1 MNNPRRNL
9 LQLLRK
15 SVPAGTYHVDRD
27 ALRKARAKV
36 PKGEYH
42 VDRDALRKA
51 RAKVPKG
58 EYHVDRDALRKAR
71 AKVPKGEYHSKHAK
85 EIFFLH
91 DIREIK
97 YANREGYIYANE
109 NFIDPDGREYELHYY
124 TNYDG
129 TNANAYCISNPWD
142 SANRSAGTDYFSSH
156 IDADGF
162 LCLAENSCRSTKESP
177 YGLEYAILRARF
189 WAVGF
194 SSFMETGT
202 FPNA

>member
-1 MNNPRRNL
+1 MSNKNCPQKTNANH
-9 LQLLRK
+9 
-15 SVPAGTYHVDRD
+15 SVKERFRLMQIIVPSGTYM
-27 ALRKARAKV
+27 
-36 PKGEYH
+36 
-42 VDRDALRKA
+42 
-51 RAKVPKG
+51 
-58 EYHVDRDALRKAR
+58 VDRDALRKAR

-91 DIREIK
+91 NVKEIK
-97 YANREGYIYANE
+97 NARRQGYIIANE
-109 NFIDPDGREYELHYY
+109 KFIDPDGREYELHYH
-124 TNYDG
+124 TNCDG

-142 SANRSAGTDYFSSH
+142 STNRSAGTDYFSSH
-156 IDADGF
+156 IDNDGF
-162 LCLAENSCRSTKESP
+162 LCLAENSCRATEESP

>member
-1 MNNPRRNL
+1 MNLVTIRSILKNIERTSIP
-9 LQLLRK
+9 
-15 SVPAGTYHVDRD
+15 H
-27 ALRKARAKV
+27 
-36 PKGEYH
+36 GEYR

-91 DIREIK
+91 NVKEIK
-97 YANREGYIYANE
+97 NARRQGYIIANE
-109 NFIDPDGREYELHYY
+109 KFIDPDGREYELHYN
-124 TNYDG
+124 TNCDG

-142 SANRSAGTDYFSSH
+142 STNRSAGTDYFSSH
-156 IDADGF
+156 IDNDGF
-162 LCLAENSCRSTKESP
+162 LCLAENSCRATEESP

>member
-1 MNNPRRNL
+1 MVDRDA
-9 LQLLRK
+9 LRK
-15 SVPAGTYHVDRD
+15 ARAKVPKGEYHVDRD

-91 DIREIK
+91 NVKEIK
-97 YANREGYIYANE
+97 NARRQGYIFANE
-109 NFIDPDGREYELHYY
+109 KFIDPDGREYELHYH
-124 TNYDG
+124 TNCDG

-142 SANRSAGTDYFSSH
+142 STNRSAGTDYFSSH
-156 IDADGF
+156 IDNDGF
-162 LCLAENSCRSTKESP
+162 LCLAENSCRATEESP